1 MLYNTSQLLAMSLLS
16 GVAAAIITW
25 AALRSHMLRMLT
37 RQRTELD
44 ARLAWRA
51 VEHENAMTATQE
63 ALRVAHEGKREAEQR
78 LLQGKAELAMRSGQ
92 SDDMIAGLHRNLR
105 SYQDKVRELQERL
118 EMAESRASSESEGR
132 GRSERTLAGAEEKI
146 RELEARVASLIAA
159 QRGPDRETMTSMEQR
174 LRAALEANREL
185 EVRLKTAQAGTTER
199 AALERRLVEA
209 QERARSAE
217 GELTALNNELSR
229 LRVANQAKVA
239 ILEGRIRDHEKEI
252 EFAEARIDAV
262 AAEAAQSQ
270 ATIVNGLERDL
281 AEMRRLVT
289 MMQRGIDERDGAVES
304 LQVENGAL
312 RERLAD
318 DNAERVAAEA
328 LAQELRGVRATLAAR
343 ELEVAA
349 RDAELTRQN
358 GLAAQQTDRIVALEE
373 ELRAAE
379 AALAAELR
387 SAEAALRSREEA
399 LGESEAAVARL
410 SVVAE
415 AQGARIEALDAAL
428 RESQAAAAEREAV
441 TLALEEELRGAR
453 AALAAAEDALSE
465 SGVGQGVATATQVAA
480 LEEALAAASA
490 EAARAT
496 ALENDL
502 RGALRSL
509 RESEEEIA
517 RLDAALAAAQGPGSG
532 GDEAE
537 LARLMMELRQRD
549 REVARLGAELDE
561 ARAEMLTAQALG
573 EGATR
578 VDPALVARNMSLEEE
593 VAGLKDM
600 LSAALAERERGEV
613 EARARAEALAEALAA
628 RERGEV
634 EARARAEASA
644 EALAERERGEVEARA
659 RAEALAEALA
669 ERERGEVAARARAEA
684 LAAALAEREQAAV
697 ETRAAHE
704 RASAEANAALRRELA
719 EQRAAQQAKL
729 VEMKDELWEL
739 RHRLRATEER
749 LEQSG
754 IMAQEQISAHD
765 EELTAWQTRI
775 HESARLLAEL
785 EGQRSAQAQEIAAL
799 EGQRSAQ
806 AQEIAALAA
815 RLAAA
820 GSVGVAG
827 AAGEAEVGA
836 QATAEEQAE
845 LERLA
850 RELAA
855 TAAAKAQLEDEVA
868 ALKATLEA
876 AQGTIARSERR
887 LQAVTLMGEP
897 DFDPQSPDDLKC
909 ISGIGP
915 VIERRLREAGIVTY
929 RQLAILDDAAIEAM
943 DGPMAALRGKLRRED
958 WVEQAKK
965 FHVAKYGEAL

>member
-159 QRGPDRETMTSMEQR
+159 QRGPDRETITSMEQR

-185 EVRLKTAQAGTTER
+185 EVRLKTAQAGTSER

-270 ATIVNGLERDL
+270 AMIVNGLERDL

-349 RDAELTRQN
+349 RDAEATRQN

-428 RESQAAAAEREAV
+428 RASQAAAAEREAA
-441 TLALEEELRGAR
+441 TRALEEELRGAR

-480 LEEALAAASA
+480 LEEGLAAASA
-490 EAARAT
+490 EAAQAK
-496 ALENDL
+496 ALAAAAHGLENDL

-517 RLDAALAAAQGPGSG
+517 RLDAALAAAQGPGSGG

-600 LSAALAERERGEV
+600 LSALAERERGEVEALAEALAERERGEV
-613 EARARAEALAEALAA
+613 EARALAAALAE

-634 EARARAEASA
+634 EARAEALA

-659 RAEALAEALA
+659 RAEALA
-669 ERERGEVAARARAEA
+669 
-684 LAAALAEREQAAV
+684 AALAEREQAAA

-704 RASAEANAALRRELA
+704 RASSEANAALRRELA

-775 HESARLLAEL
+775 HESARLLAEA

-806 AQEIAALAA
+806 ARVIAALEA

-820 GSVGVAG
+820 ESAGG
-827 AAGEAEVGA
+827 AASAEAGA

-845 LERLA
+845 PERLA

-868 ALKATLEA
+868 ALKATLAA
-876 AQGTIARSERR
+876 AQGTIERSERR

-929 RQLAILDDAAIEAM
+929 RQLAILDDAAIEAL
-943 DGPMAALRGKLRRED
+943 DGPMAALRSKLRRED